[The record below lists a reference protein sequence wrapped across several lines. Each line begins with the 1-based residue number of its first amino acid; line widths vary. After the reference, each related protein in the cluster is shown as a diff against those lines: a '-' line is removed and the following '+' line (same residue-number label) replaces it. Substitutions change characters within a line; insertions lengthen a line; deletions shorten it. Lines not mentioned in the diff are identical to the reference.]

1 MFRYATHI
9 GTEIDRHVHGVA
21 HVYSR
26 AVQPGLRA
34 LGVDTSRLDRE
45 LKGGYDLYNQYASLL
60 NDGATVVDG
69 IARNLRGGTYRY
81 P

>member
-1 MFRYATHI
+1 MWRHAMHI
-9 GTEIDRHVHGVA
+9 GTEINRNVHGAA

-34 LGVDTSRLDRE
+34 LGVDTSKIDKE

-60 NDGATVVDG
+60 NDGSTIVDG
-69 IARNLRGGTYRY
+69 IARNLRGGTYHY
-81 P
+81 S